1 MNTKIPTFIINLEKR
16 YDRRIHIQNEF
27 EKRNEF
33 DFRIVSAT
41 QHNIGAIGLW
51 KTMRNIIEQAK
62 MENYDYIL
70 ICEDDH
76 QFTDN
81 YNESLFIKTIHDANK
96 LQADLLLGG
105 VSYFED
111 AVELDK
117 GLFWLNKFT
126 GTQFFI
132 IYKRF
137 FDIFLNITLN
147 DDDNIDL
154 KINEIS
160 DQIYCLYPFISIQK
174 EFGYSDVTQKNEGSG
189 TVNDYFHTT
198 TKRLATLSYLK
209 TYFEELK

>member
-33 DFRIVSAT
+33 DCRIVSAT
-41 QHNIGAIGLW
+41 QHTIGAIGLW
-51 KTMRNIIEQAK
+51 KTMRSIIEQAK
-62 MENYDYIL
+62 IENYDYIL

-137 FDIFLNITLN
+137 FDIFLHITLN

-154 KINEIS
+154 KINVIS
-160 DQIYCLYPFISIQK
+160 DQIYCLYPFISVQK

-189 TVNDYFHTT
+189 TVNDYFHNT